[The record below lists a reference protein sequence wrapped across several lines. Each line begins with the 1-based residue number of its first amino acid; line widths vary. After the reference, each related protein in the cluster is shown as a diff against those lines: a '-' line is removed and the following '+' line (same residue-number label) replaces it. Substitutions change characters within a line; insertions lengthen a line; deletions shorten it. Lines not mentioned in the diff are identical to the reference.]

1 LETSLK
7 ALAHGPLSFCKD
19 PFNAFDAIIFIIT
32 LVDFG
37 TDGHA
42 LHNVASMRTFR
53 VLRVFQLA
61 GKWPSFAIFLSSVF
75 SAMRAVRPFAL
86 LLLLFILVSALLG
99 MQILAGK
106 LDFPEGRP
114 RSHYDNFYWACLT
127 TFQVRSVLSH
137 LFSPCRNFIFGSS
150 SCALLRHLVQ
160 LPKYSKTLLNTVRAV
175 VVICF
180 EWCHWFF
187 RS

>member
-7 ALAHGPLSFCKD
+7 AFAHGPLSFCKD
-19 PFNAFDAIIFIIT
+19 PFNAFDAAIFIIT

-127 TFQVRSVLSH
+127 TFQVGSLFPAYQTFLKAARSR
-137 LFSPCRNFIFGSS
+137 FSFWCILDKADVVRFNSF
-150 SCALLRHLVQ
+150 AYLLLAISG
-160 LPKYSKTLLNTVRAV
+160 PTIPSDTA
-175 VVICF
+175 
-180 EWCHWFF
+180 
-187 RS
+187 